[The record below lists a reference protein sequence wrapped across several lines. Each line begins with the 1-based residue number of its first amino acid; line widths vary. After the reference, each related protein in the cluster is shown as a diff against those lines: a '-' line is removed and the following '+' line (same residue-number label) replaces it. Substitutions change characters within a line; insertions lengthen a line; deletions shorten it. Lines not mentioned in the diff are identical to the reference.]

1 MPSPTFQ
8 NYIDGQW
15 VAGPAFENRNPA
27 DTSDLVGEFVSGS
40 LQDMADAVDAASK
53 ALPAWSA
60 MPAPARGALLYRVAD
75 GLERKFDQLG
85 EEMTRE
91 EGKTLPEA
99 KGEVRRA
106 INIFRYFAGEG
117 SRLNGVMV
125 PSERER
131 VHVFAIRKP
140 IGVIGLV
147 TLWNFPI
154 AIPAWKIAPALICG
168 NTLVVKPA
176 SVSPL
181 CCWRIVEALH
191 EAGIPKGVINFVAGS
206 GGELGK
212 ALVNAAP
219 VKAISLTGSNEI
231 GNWIH

>member
-15 VAGPAFENRNPA
+15 VAGPTFENRNPA
-27 DTSDLVGEFVSGS
+27 DTSDLVGEFVSATAS
-40 LQDMADAVDAASK
+40 DMADAVEAASR

-60 MPAPARGALLYRVAD
+60 IPAPARGALLYRVAD

-117 SRLNGVMV
+117 SRMPGPVV
-125 PSERER
+125 ASGGGR
-131 VHVFAIRKP
+131 VHMWPQRKP
-140 IGVIGLV
+140 VGVVGLI
-147 TLWNFPI
+147 TQWNFPI
-154 AIPAWKIAPALICG
+154 AIPAWKMAPALICG
-168 NTLVVKPA
+168 NTILVKPA
-176 SVSPL
+176 SASPL
-181 CCWRIVEALH
+181 SSWRIVEALH
-191 EAGIPKGVINFVAGS
+191 IAGIPKGVVNFVTGS
-206 GGELGK
+206 GSELGR
-212 ALVNAAP
+212 
-219 VKAISLTGSNEI
+219 SEE
-231 GNWIH
+231 H

>member
-15 VAGPAFENRNPA
+15 VPGPTFENRNPA
-27 DTSDLVGEFVSGS
+27 DNSDLVGEFVSGS
-40 LQDMADAVDAASK
+40 SQDMADAVDAASK

-117 SRLNGVMV
+117 SRHA
-125 PSERER
+125 R
-131 VHVFAIRKP
+131 
-140 IGVIGLV
+140 
-147 TLWNFPI
+147 
-154 AIPAWKIAPALICG
+154 
-168 NTLVVKPA
+168 PA
-176 SVSPL
+176 SSPPSATAST
-181 CCWRIVEALH
+181 CGRNANPSASSAWSRPGISPSRFRPGKWR
-191 EAGIPKGVINFVAGS
+191 PR
-206 GGELGK
+206 
-212 ALVNAAP
+212 
-219 VKAISLTGSNEI
+219 
-231 GNWIH
+231 